1 MKKLFIYGLL
11 LPLFLMCKP
20 NTSSVTIDQTYA
32 ETLDNE
38 RKERDQRRKKYLEL
52 CGLFKLDRTGTLFGI
67 NAQQQVTTNP
77 EEIKQHIGKFKW
89 NDTAFDFE
97 AFNEIMVTDSADAQ
111 IQSKA
116 LVLNAI
122 GDSEL
127 LFYNHF
133 KWRIITRSGALYL
146 RVWDEKNPALKT
158 FKGFEI
164 FEPNAAF
171 ILDADFEYFETSKYE
186 LVASKLGIDD
196 VAKFI
201 GSVHFYFEGDAYTL
215 DVGQNGWIMVGDA
228 TSGDSTYGGGRYMY
242 IDLPEANGK
251 VQLDFNYLY
260 NPPCSFSEYTT
271 CLFPP
276 RQNRLSFPIEAGELL
291 AHKK

>member
-1 MKKLFIYGLL
+1 MKKLFIYGFILT
-11 LPLFLMCKP
+11 LFWMCKP
-20 NTSSVTIDQTYA
+20 NTTSVIIDQTYSK
-32 ETLDNE
+32 TLENE
-38 RKERDQRRKKYLEL
+38 REERDQRRKKYLEL
-52 CGLFKLDRTGTLFGI
+52 CGLFKLNAEGTFFGL
-67 NAQQQVTTNP
+67 NAQQQVTTKT
-77 EEIKQHIGKFKW
+77 EEIKQHVGKFQW
-89 NDTAFDFE
+89 NGTAFDFE
-97 AFNEIMVTDSADAQ
+97 AFNEIQVKDNADAE

-116 LVLNAI
+116 LVLDAI

-127 LFYNHF
+127 LYYDNF
-133 KWRIITRSGALYL
+133 KWRIITRCGSLYL
-146 RVWDEKNPALKT
+146 RVWDKKNPALKT

-164 FEPNAAF
+164 FEPNADF
-171 ILDADFEYFETSKYE
+171 ILDADFEYFETSKSE

-196 VAKFI
+196 VAKFV
-201 GSVHFYFEGDAYTL
+201 GNVHFYFEGEAYTL

-228 TSGDSTYGGGRYMY
+228 TSGDLTYGGGRYMY

-276 RQNRLSFPIEAGELL
+276 SQNRLPFAVKAGELL
-291 AHKK
+291 ALKE

>member
-20 NTSSVTIDQTYA
+20 KTSSVVIDQTYA
-32 ETLDNE
+32 ETLENE

-52 CGLFKLDRTGTLFGI
+52 CGLFKLDSAGTLFGI
-67 NAQQQVTTNP
+67 NAERKVTTNP
-77 EEIKQHIGKFKW
+77 EDIKQSIGQFQWKG
-89 NDTAFDFE
+89 TGFDFE
-97 AFNEIMVTDSADAQ
+97 ALNEIQVTDTAATE

-127 LFYNHF
+127 LYYDNF

-146 RVWDEKNPALKT
+146 RVWEEKNPALKT

-171 ILDADFEYFETSKYE
+171 ILEADFEYFKNSKAE
-186 LVASKLGIDD
+186 LVGSKLGIDD
-196 VAKFI
+196 LAKFI
-201 GSVHFYFEGDAYTL
+201 GKIHFNFNGKAYTL
-215 DVGQNGWIMVGDA
+215 DVGENGWIMVGDA
-228 TSGDSTYGGGRYMY
+228 TSGDLTYGGGRYMY

-251 VQLDFNYLY
+251 VKLDFNYLY

-276 RQNRLSFPIEAGELL
+276 RQNRLPFPIEAGELL
-291 AHKK
+291 EFKK